1 MRIQQKIDIFTPK
14 IKQNKVFY
22 LFLCALKEKDELK
35 LFSKVIYTTLT
46 MLWIQLNLE
55 RSFWAAENHRRNE
68 EPRKPFIDF
77 TNWKIKEQKRGK
89 ATEKW
94 RYFST
99 TEIACRNKEK
109 RWRKREREW
118 VNKGLPEVWLFAQL
132 SPRTEMSECCCVSP
146 YRQLSSQFRT
156 K

>member
-1 MRIQQKIDIFTPK
+1 MFVSILPAFLADTVI
-14 IKQNKVFY
+14 Y
-22 LFLCALKEKDELK
+22 FLCALKEKDKLK
-35 LFSKVIYTTLT
+35 LFSEVIDTTLT

-55 RSFWAAENHRRNE
+55 RSFELLKITGAMKN
-68 EPRKPFIDF
+68 PGSPFIDF
-77 TNWKIKEQKRGK
+77 TNWKIKEQTRGK

-99 TEIACRNKEK
+99 TKIACRNKER

-118 VNKGLPEVWLFAQL
+118 VNKGLPEFWLFAQL